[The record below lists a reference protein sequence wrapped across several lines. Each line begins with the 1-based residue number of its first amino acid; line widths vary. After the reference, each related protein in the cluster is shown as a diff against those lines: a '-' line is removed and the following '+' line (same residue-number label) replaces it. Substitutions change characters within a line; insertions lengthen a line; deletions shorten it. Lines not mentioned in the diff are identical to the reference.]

1 MSPVQQAVLSST
13 DPCSSSCCEESLHCF
28 SNAMTQLPHDD
39 FETSLEM
46 AETWM
51 KEIHKRLKENDNTQ
65 GPRSAL
71 ESRLRETEKICSL
84 EGDGKLLV
92 EKVLMKAEVL
102 LGDSSEE
109 EKHEIQL
116 KLAKI
121 KGSLEETTTYM
132 IHCHS
137 RIEWVWL
144 HWNEYLRALDEF
156 TLWVHNVSL
165 TLEPDVELQLGLK
178 EKRWQY
184 EQALVLMKD
193 ILNQSRLVDR
203 LLEEASSLYNRIG
216 DPSVE
221 ESVQNA
227 MMAEYIKI
235 KKKAQERVE
244 RLEKIWK
251 DHEAY
256 EGDVSGFKT
265 WLNSVIEKL
274 KVYVAAASDGT
285 ENRLDIL
292 QEISKDVESG
302 NKQLQALEE
311 KSAEVIKN
319 TSPLGAEKICREL
332 EELRKT
338 LKELKQ
344 MNDEEEETLLKTH
357 NMDNTF
363 LLLAQQLE
371 ANINE
376 FRKATQRLEE
386 SLESGER
393 VKSEDELI
401 ALWKT
406 LNATKSALAA
416 EEAKAE
422 RVKVQLKDLFK
433 FSKDV
438 QPLSDGVI
446 SAMRDYQRAKSKAFK
461 LSTDTESELKQLF
474 QNPLREFLY
483 WKPIAE
489 SVLDA
494 TAVPVNDGAMNRD
507 ALDNIEKLLGESCA
521 IQDKLAALE
530 KKKERIHLV
539 LGDQKT
545 QTLLQDIAAAQQ
557 NREALHR
564 DLLERKKSLQSL
576 AELRKEFDS
585 ALKTLHHKISAI
597 RKKSLKENELQPD
610 IIGKEAQVQ
619 RLQILLEELMILHTP
634 IQELISMTKSHSP
647 HALRAEQLNSD
658 YLRLQRSL
666 ENKIRSSKENINNH
680 RLFSHNLRDLQH
692 WIMVTRQ
699 KLEFYQNGGK
709 NWGEQDT
716 ESLNAELS
724 EKEILRHLVET
735 QGLTVMD
742 SSSPEGAA
750 RIQQEIKQL
759 IDSWKSLQL
768 LYEQMSSVEDKEQ
781 QKSRLKSVQR
791 PPAVTGCQTSS
802 ISQDGQVV
810 HMNSS
815 DAFGTSG
822 SPRKDGFRQIW
833 GLSGISQD
841 EQVIHMDLPDDV
853 SGSPRKEEF
862 LQIGGMSCQDEQVT
876 HMDSLDDA
884 SGSPR
889 KEGFQQIWGSSGISQ
904 DRQVIHMNSLDDIS
918 GSLKTEGFLQIRGLS
933 GEDEQVIHMDSPDDV
948 SNSQRKEG
956 FLQIGGSSSQVEQV
970 IQMDSPDDVITS
982 GSTRKEG
989 SRQIWG
995 PSCKDGQIIH
1005 KDSLDEIS
1013 TKLSTKKEGFQQVGD
1028 LSRIGQGGRVKH
1040 VNSLDDIR
1048 TGGFRRKEGFQQ
1060 VGDSSGSQDGQVIHI
1075 DSPGDFHTRGSSRK
1089 ERIREIRVPSSQDE
1103 QVIHKNSLDDLSIY
1117 SSRKEGFRQIGGLS
1131 GISQDEQAILSNS
1144 PNDVNT
1150 SSTPRKEGIGQSGG
1164 SYRISQDRQVIH
1176 RDSPNDINTSATSRK
1191 EGIGQIG
1198 GSYRI
1203 SQDGQVI
1210 HRDSPN
1216 DINTSATSRKEGIG
1230 QIGGSYRISQDGQ
1243 VIHRDSPNDINTS
1256 ATSRKEGIGQIGGSY
1271 RISQDRQVIH
1281 RDSPNDVNTS
1291 ATPRKEGIGQIG
1303 GSSRIGQDRQVI
1315 QKDSLHDI
1323 SIEESPRKG
1332 GFRQIGSSSIS
1343 QDGQA
1348 IHMNLPDDIS
1358 TNTSPRK
1365 EGFQQIG
1372 GSSSISQDR
1381 QSLYTNSLDDVSTTR
1396 SPRKEGFQRIGGS
1409 SGSSYNVMMNSN
1421 TDPARGPRYNKGAR
1435 HKEHTHSTNV
1445 VSISTEE
1452 KTDVDRPEI
1461 QENNGSYRVSG
1472 NGSNSPRRSNKQRD
1486 KRTSGAS
1493 SYEFRVIDQKD
1504 DKSVAPGSGDE
1515 EVRGLGA
1522 QGHLRWSSRING
1534 DSDRDLRLTQ
1544 GTSPSH
1550 PPVKSHRSPAAVE
1563 GLTFR
1568 TGQHQDEE
1576 RWQRSGAEISP
1587 GHLQITSSFIAEGN
1601 MKKKEKFPNN
1611 PGASRRNQK
1620 FVSLAESVDLVDS
1633 PSTEGMGRKA
1643 GDNHKKL
1650 LLEFELWLQGESSKL
1665 NRICAAPVSDTNG
1678 IKTWQSQLQN
1688 LQLRVPQG
1696 QNLFESLLRSR
1707 SSMAVTEELKM
1718 EELRY
1723 LWMLYKSKLR
1733 DSGKHAIMK
1742 VADEPRGITKAP
1754 GGLCSFLHRVCCAAL
1769 PLQLLLLLLLLLAF
1783 LLPFLHEAK
1792 TCALSNNFARSFN
1805 LMLKYDGPPPT

>member
-1 MSPVQQAVLSST
+1 MLLTQQRLWPRS
-13 DPCSSSCCEESLHCF
+13 F
-28 SNAMTQLPHDD
+28 SHAMTQLPHDE
-39 FETSLEM
+39 FETSLEK
-46 AETWM
+46 AEAWM

-71 ESRLRETEKICSL
+71 ESRLRETENICSL

-109 EKHEIQL
+109 EKHEVQL

-132 IHCHS
+132 THCHS

-144 HWNEYLRALDEF
+144 HWNEYLRARDEF

-193 ILNQSRLVDR
+193 VLHQSRLVDR

-221 ESVQNA
+221 ESVQSA
-227 MMAEYIKI
+227 MMAEYIQI

-265 WLNSVIEKL
+265 WLNGVIEKL
-274 KVYVAAASDGT
+274 KVYVGATSDCT
-285 ENRLDIL
+285 ENRLHIL

-302 NKQLQALEE
+302 NKQLGVLEE
-311 KSAEVIKN
+311 KSAEVIKS

-357 NMDNTF
+357 NTDNTF
-363 LLLAQQLE
+363 LLLARQLE

-507 ALDNIEKLLGESCA
+507 ALDNIEKLLGESCT
-521 IQDKLAALE
+521 IQDKLAALG
-530 KKKERIHLV
+530 KKKERVHLV

-545 QTLLQDIAAAQQ
+545 KTLLQDIAAAEQD
-557 NREALHR
+557 REALHR
-564 DLLERKKSLQSL
+564 DLLERKKSLQGLS
-576 AELRKEFDS
+576 ELRKEFDS

-597 RKKSLKENELQPD
+597 RVKSLKENEPQPD

-619 RLQILLEELMILHTP
+619 RLQILVEKLMRLHAP
-634 IQELISMTKSHSP
+634 IQELISTTKSHSP

-658 YLRLQRSL
+658 YLKLQRSL

-680 RLFSHNLRDLQH
+680 RLFSHNLRNLQH

-699 KLEFYQNGGK
+699 KLELHQNSGK
-709 NWGEQDT
+709 NWGERDNQAL
-716 ESLNAELS
+716 SAELS

-735 QGLTVMD
+735 RGQTVID

-750 RIQQEIKQL
+750 LILQEIKQL
-759 IDSWKSLQL
+759 IESWKSLQL
-768 LYEQMSSVEDKEQ
+768 LYEQMCSVEEDKER
-781 QKSRLKSVQR
+781 QKSRPKSVQR
-791 PPAVTGCQTSS
+791 PPAVPGYQTSSLVSYMDSDDVRQKDGTFTSKKKTMS

-810 HMNSS
+810 NINSS
-815 DAFGTSG
+815 GDISTSG
-822 SPRKDGFRQIW
+822 PPREEGFR
-833 GLSGISQD
+833 GSSGQD
-841 EQVIHMDLPDDV
+841 GQVLYINSLDDV
-853 SGSPRKEEF
+853 SGSQTKEGL
-862 LQIGGMSCQDEQVT
+862 LQIGGSSGQDRQVI
-876 HMDSLDDA
+876 HIDSPDDINAKGSSRKEGIRQIRVPPSQDRQIVHKDSLDDISTKTSTRKERFQQTGDSSGIGQDGQVIHLNSSDDVST
-884 SGSPR
+884 SGSPTKEGFQQIGDLSGQDGQVLYMNSLDDVSGCPR
-889 KEGFQQIWGSSGISQ
+889 KEGFQQIGSSAGQDRQVIHMDSPDDINARGSSRKERIRQTRGPSSQDGQIIQKDSSDNISTKIPTRKEGFRQVGDASGIGQDGQVKHVNSLDDISSGGLLRKGGFQQIGDSSSISQ
-904 DRQVIHMNSLDDIS
+904 DRQVIHMNSPDDINAR
-918 GSLKTEGFLQIRGLS
+918 GSSRKERIPQIR
-933 GEDEQVIHMDSPDDV
+933 DP
-948 SNSQRKEG
+948 
-956 FLQIGGSSSQVEQV
+956 SSQ
-970 IQMDSPDDVITS
+970 
-982 GSTRKEG
+982 
-989 SRQIWG
+989 
-995 PSCKDGQIIH
+995 DGQIIH
-1005 KDSLDEIS
+1005 KDSLDDIS
-1013 TKLSTKKEGFQQVGD
+1013 TYS
-1028 LSRIGQGGRVKH
+1028 
-1040 VNSLDDIR
+1040 
-1048 TGGFRRKEGFQQ
+1048 FRM
-1060 VGDSSGSQDGQVIHI
+1060 
-1075 DSPGDFHTRGSSRK
+1075 
-1089 ERIREIRVPSSQDE
+1089 
-1103 QVIHKNSLDDLSIY
+1103 
-1117 SSRKEGFRQIGGLS
+1117 EGFRQIGGSS
-1131 GISQDEQAILSNS
+1131 GTSQDEQAIHGVS
-1144 PNDVNT
+1144 PNN
-1150 SSTPRKEGIGQSGG
+1150 
-1164 SYRISQDRQVIH
+1164 
-1176 RDSPNDINTSATSRK
+1176 
-1191 EGIGQIG
+1191 
-1198 GSYRI
+1198 
-1203 SQDGQVI
+1203 
-1210 HRDSPN
+1210 
-1216 DINTSATSRKEGIG
+1216 
-1230 QIGGSYRISQDGQ
+1230 
-1243 VIHRDSPNDINTS
+1243 
-1256 ATSRKEGIGQIGGSY
+1256 
-1271 RISQDRQVIH
+1271 
-1281 RDSPNDVNTS
+1281 VNTS
-1291 ATPRKEGIGQIG
+1291 ATPRKEGIQQIE
-1303 GSSRIGQDRQVI
+1303 GSYSFSQDGQVI
-1315 QKDSLHDI
+1315 HRDCLDDI
-1323 SIEESPRKG
+1323 SAGSTPRKE
-1332 GFRQIGSSSIS
+1332 GFRQIWGLSGQDGQGLHMNSSDDISTDSSLRKEGLRQFGGSSSIS
-1343 QDGQA
+1343 QDGQVIHKDSLDDLSTGSTTRQGGFQQIGGSFGQDGQV
-1348 IHMNLPDDIS
+1348 IHMNLLDDIS
-1358 TNTSPRK
+1358 TSSSPRTEGFRQIGGLSGQDGQGLYTNSLDDVSTSGSPRK

-1372 GSSSISQDR
+1372 GSS
-1381 QSLYTNSLDDVSTTR
+1381 
-1396 SPRKEGFQRIGGS
+1396 GS
-1409 SGSSYNVMMNSN
+1409 CYNVVMNSN
-1421 TDPARGPRYNKGAR
+1421 TGLPDARPRYNKPPR
-1435 HKEHTHSTNV
+1435 HEEHAQSNNV
-1445 VSISTEE
+1445 VRISTKE
-1452 KTDVDRPEI
+1452 KTDGDRAPES
-1461 QENNGSYRVSG
+1461 QDNNGSFRISG
-1472 NGSNSPRRSNKQRD
+1472 NGSNSPRRSNKRRD

-1493 SYEFRVIDQKD
+1493 SYEFRVIDQED
-1504 DKSVAPGSGDE
+1504 ETSAAPGSGNE
-1515 EVRGLGA
+1515 EVNGLGGP
-1522 QGHLRWSSRING
+1522 QGHGTNCGWGRVSRP
-1534 DSDRDLRLTQ
+1534 TQ
-1544 GTSPSH
+1544 RTSPSP
-1550 PPVKSHRSPAAVE
+1550 PPVTSGRTPTAAGE
-1563 GLTFR
+1563 LTFR
-1568 TGQHQDEE
+1568 TSGLQEEE
-1576 RWQRSGAEISP
+1576 RRRLRAGPEISP
-1587 GHLQITSSFIAEGN
+1587 AHLQITSSFITEEN
-1601 MKKKEKFPNN
+1601 MKKEKSPSN
-1611 PGASRRNQK
+1611 PSASRRNRR

-1633 PSTEGMGRKA
+1633 PSAEGTGRKA
-1643 GDNHKKL
+1643 GNDHKTL
-1650 LLEFELWLQGESSKL
+1650 LLEFDLWLQAESSKL
-1665 NRICAAPVSDTNG
+1665 KRICAAPVAGSDG
-1678 IKTWQSQLQN
+1678 IERRQSQLQN

-1696 QNLFESLLRSR
+1696 QNLFESVLRSR
-1707 SSMAVTEELKM
+1707 SSMAVTEELKL
-1718 EELRY
+1718 EDLRY
-1723 LWMLYKSKLR
+1723 QWMLYKSKLR
-1733 DSGKHAIMK
+1733 DSGKHTNMK
-1742 VADEPRGITKAP
+1742 VAEEPRGITKVP

-1769 PLQLLLLLLLLLAF
+1769 PLQFLLLLLLLLAF
-1783 LLPFLHEAK
+1783 LLPLLQEAK

>member
-1 MSPVQQAVLSST
+1 
-13 DPCSSSCCEESLHCF
+13 
-28 SNAMTQLPHDD
+28 MTQLPHDE

-46 AETWM
+46 AEAWM

-102 LGDSSEE
+102 LGESSEE
-109 EKHEIQL
+109 EKHEVQL

-144 HWNEYLRALDEF
+144 HWNEYLRARDEF

-184 EQALVLMKD
+184 EQALVVMKD
-193 ILNQSRLVDR
+193 VLNQSRLVDR

-221 ESVQNA
+221 ESVQSA
-227 MMAEYIKI
+227 MMAEYIQI

-251 DHEAY
+251 HHEAY

-274 KVYVAAASDGT
+274 KVYVAAASNST

-292 QEISKDVESG
+292 QEISNDVESG
-302 NKQLQALEE
+302 NKQLEALEE

-332 EELRKT
+332 EELCKT

-344 MNDEEEETLLKTH
+344 MNDEEEETLLRTH

-406 LNATKSALAA
+406 LKATKSALAA

-507 ALDNIEKLLGESCA
+507 ALDNIEKLLGESCT

-530 KKKERIHLV
+530 KKKERVHLV

-545 QTLLQDIAAAQQ
+545 QTLLQDIAAAEQ

-576 AELRKEFDS
+576 TELRKEFDS
-585 ALKTLHHKISAI
+585 ALKTLHHKISSI
-597 RKKSLKENELQPD
+597 RKKSLKENEPQPD

-619 RLQILLEELMILHTP
+619 RLQMLLEELMILHTL

-666 ENKIRSSKENINNH
+666 ENKIRSSKENISNH
-680 RLFSHNLRDLQH
+680 RLFSHNLRALQH

-699 KLEFYQNGGK
+699 KLELYQNGGK
-709 NWGEQDT
+709 NWGERDT

-750 RIQQEIKQL
+750 LIQQEIKQL
-759 IDSWKSLQL
+759 IDSWESLQR
-768 LYEQMSSVEDKEQ
+768 LYEQMTSVEDKER
-781 QKSRLKSVQR
+781 QKSRPKSVQR
-791 PPAVTGCQTSS
+791 PPAVTGCQTPS

-810 HMNSS
+810 HINSP
-815 DAFGTSG
+815 DAFSTSG
-822 SPRKDGFRQIW
+822 SLRNEGFR
-833 GLSGISQD
+833 
-841 EQVIHMDLPDDV
+841 
-853 SGSPRKEEF
+853 K
-862 LQIGGMSCQDEQVT
+862 
-876 HMDSLDDA
+876 
-884 SGSPR
+884 
-889 KEGFQQIWGSSGISQ
+889 IWGSSGISQ
-904 DRQVIHMNSLDDIS
+904 DRQVIHMDSPDDVSDSPRKEEFLQIGGMSGSQDEQVIHMESPDGISGSPRKEGFRQVWGSSGISQDRQVIHTNSLDDVS
-918 GSLKTEGFLQIRGLS
+918 GSPRTEGFLQIGGSSRQ
-933 GEDEQVIHMDSPDDV
+933 DEQVIHMDSPDDV
-948 SNSQRKEG
+948 SGSPRTER
-956 FLQIGGSSSQVEQV
+956 FLQIGGSSSQDKQV
-970 IQMDSPDDVITS
+970 IHMDSPDDVITS
-982 GSTRKEG
+982 GSKRKEG

-995 PSCKDGQIIH
+995 PSSQDGQIIR

-1013 TKLSTKKEGFQQVGD
+1013 TKLSTKKEGFRQVGD
-1028 LSRIGQGGRVKH
+1028 SSRIGQDGQVKH

-1060 VGDSSGSQDGQVIHI
+1060 IGDSPGIIQDGQVTHM
-1075 DSPGDFHTRGSSRK
+1075 DSPGDIHTRGSSR
-1089 ERIREIRVPSSQDE
+1089 EEITREIRGTSSQDG
-1103 QVIHKNSLDDLSIY
+1103 QIIHKDSLDDISIY
-1117 SSRKEGFRQIGGLS
+1117 SSIKEGFRQTGGSS
-1131 GISQDEQAILSNS
+1131 GISQDGQAIQSDS

-1150 SSTPRKEGIGQSGG
+1150 SATPKEEGIRQIGG
-1164 SYRISQDRQVIH
+1164 SYRISQDGQVIN
-1176 RDSPNDINTSATSRK
+1176 RDSPNDVNTSANPRK
-1191 EGIGQIG
+1191 GGIGQIR
-1198 GSYRI
+1198 GSYGI

-1216 DINTSATSRKEGIG
+1216 DINTSATPRKEGIG
-1230 QIGGSYRISQDGQ
+1230 QIGGSYGFGQEKQ
-1243 VIHRDSPNDINTS
+1243 VIH
-1256 ATSRKEGIGQIGGSY
+1256 
-1271 RISQDRQVIH
+1271 
-1281 RDSPNDVNTS
+1281 
-1291 ATPRKEGIGQIG
+1291 
-1303 GSSRIGQDRQVI
+1303 
-1315 QKDSLHDI
+1315 KDSLYDI
-1323 SIEESPRKG
+1323 SIDGSPRKG
-1332 GFRQIGSSSIS
+1332 GFRQIGLSSIS
-1343 QDGQA
+1343 QDGQV

-1365 EGFQQIG
+1365 EGFQQCG

-1381 QSLYTNSLDDVSTTR
+1381 QDPYTNSVDDVSTSG
-1396 SPRKEGFQRIGGS
+1396 SPRKEGFQLIGGS

-1421 TDPARGPRYNKGAR
+1421 TDPAGRPRYNKAPR
-1435 HKEHTHSTNV
+1435 HKEQHAHSNNV
-1445 VSISTEE
+1445 VSISSEE
-1452 KTDVDRPEI
+1452 KTDGDRPPEI
-1461 QENNGSYRVSG
+1461 QENNVTYRVSG

-1493 SYEFRVIDQKD
+1493 SYEFRVIDTED
-1504 DKSVAPGSGDE
+1504 NKSEAPGSGDE
-1515 EVRGLGA
+1515 EVNEFGG

-1534 DSDRDLRLTQ
+1534 DSGRVSRPTQ
-1544 GTSPSH
+1544 GTSLSH
-1550 PPVKSHRSPAAVE
+1550 PPLTSHRSPAAAG
-1563 GLTFR
+1563 GLAFR
-1568 TGQHQDEE
+1568 TSHHQDEE
-1576 RWQRSGAEISP
+1576 RQRRSGPQISP
-1587 GHLQITSSFIAEGN
+1587 GHLQITSSFIAEEN
-1601 MKKKEKFPNN
+1601 MKKKAKSPNN
-1611 PGASRRNQK
+1611 PATSRRNQK

-1633 PSTEGMGRKA
+1633 PSTDGTGRKA
-1643 GDNHKKL
+1643 RDDHKKL
-1650 LLEFELWLQGESSKL
+1650 LLEFELWLQAESTKL
-1665 NRICAAPVSDTNG
+1665 NRICAAPVSDSNG
-1678 IKTWQSQLQN
+1678 IKMRQSQLQN
-1688 LQLRVPQG
+1688 LQFRVPQG

-1723 LWMLYKSKLR
+1723 QWMLYKSKLR
-1733 DSGKHAIMK
+1733 DSGKHTIMK
-1742 VADEPRGITKAP
+1742 VTDEPRGITKVP

-1783 LLPFLHEAK
+1783 LLPLLHGAK